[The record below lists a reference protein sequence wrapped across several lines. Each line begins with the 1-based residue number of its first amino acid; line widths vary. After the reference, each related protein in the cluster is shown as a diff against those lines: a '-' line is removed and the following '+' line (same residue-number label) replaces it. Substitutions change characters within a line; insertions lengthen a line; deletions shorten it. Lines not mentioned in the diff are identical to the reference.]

1 MIEEGS
7 LVVLESDGTVTVGI
21 SINREIEEPVDCLI
35 STTPVTALGNLRSL
49 ACTHNPHVVHMD
61 SHHITCTYV

>member
-7 LVVLESDGTVTVGI
+7 LVVLESDGTITVGI

-35 STTPVTALGNLRSL
+35 STSPVTALGN
-49 ACTHNPHVVHMD
+49 
-61 SHHITCTYV
+61 